1 MSSFNEWINKNKR
14 ILWCAILL
22 AGAKA
27 WCAAPEN
34 ADSLTCIINFRISKT
49 TIDSQYMGNSD
60 AIAAFRTALDSV
72 GSEHIKRIAIRSWAS
87 PEGNTTFNNW
97 LSTERA
103 SAARKLVDQ
112 LLPSGERGFKV
123 DAEGESWDGL
133 KSFVA
138 SDEKL
143 DAKMKERIMT
153 ILNGTQT
160 KDQKKLELRRMPC
173 YGYLK
178 TTYYTRLRNSIICV
192 FYTQKMPEPITV
204 LPDSVTTVEPAE
216 VDTVI
221 IKEITET
228 TYPPEVKKQKDGI
241 VLAVKTNL
249 LYDALC
255 VPNAGVEL
263 PLGDD
268 WSVSAAWM
276 YAWWKSDK
284 RHNYWRTYGGDIE
297 MRRWFGKPGR
307 RVLTGHHVG
316 VYGQIVTYD
325 FERGGRGYLGDKW
338 SYAAGLSYGY
348 SMPIAKRLN
357 IDFSV
362 GVGYLGGVY
371 KEYLPME
378 ECYVWQC
385 TKNRHY
391 IGPTKAE
398 VSLVWLLG
406 RGYNVRKGDK
416 R

>member
-1 MSSFNEWINKNKR
+1 
-14 ILWCAILL
+14 
-22 AGAKA
+22 
-27 WCAAPEN
+27 
-34 ADSLTCIINFRISKT
+34 
-49 TIDSQYMGNSD
+49 
-60 AIAAFRTALDSV
+60 
-72 GSEHIKRIAIRSWAS
+72 
-87 PEGNTTFNNW
+87 
-97 LSTERA
+97 
-103 SAARKLVDQ
+103 
-112 LLPSGERGFKV
+112 
-123 DAEGESWDGL
+123 
-133 KSFVA
+133 
-138 SDEKL
+138 
-143 DAKMKERIMT
+143 MT

-204 LPDSVTTVEPAE
+204 LPDSVTTVEPAD

-255 VPNAGVEL
+255 VPNVGVEL

-338 SYAAGLSYGY
+338 SYGGGVAYGY
-348 SMPIAKRLN
+348 SLPVGHRFN
-357 IDFSV
+357 VDFTL
-362 GVGYLGGVY
+362 GIGYLGGSY
-371 KEYLPME
+371 KEYIPLDGH
-378 ECYVWQC
+378 YVWQT
-385 TKNRHY
+385 TKNHRWF
-391 IGPTKAE
+391 GPTKAGI
-398 VSLVWLLG
+398 SLVWLIG
-406 RGYNVRKGDK
+406 RGNYNEKKGG
-416 R
+416 RQ